1 VKGHDQPEEDAEKQQ
16 HEHAAPGHRRAVNAN
31 ASPHASS
38 RLPLSPYAS
47 RRHLPSF
54 SRSSGVP
61 QRRQKLR
68 HSPSEGS
75 KNARLRDRRCRMIQH
90 KKKMALLQSGVGLAF
105 AA

>member
-1 VKGHDQPEEDAEKQQ
+1 VKGHDQPEEDAEQQ
-16 HEHAAPGHRRAVNAN
+16 QEEDATPGH
-31 ASPHASS
+31 PHGLGQRLAACQQSS
-38 RLPLSPYAS
+38 AARTYAS

-68 HSPSEGS
+68 HSPSDGS
-75 KNARLRDRRCRMIQH
+75 KYARLRDRRCRRIQH